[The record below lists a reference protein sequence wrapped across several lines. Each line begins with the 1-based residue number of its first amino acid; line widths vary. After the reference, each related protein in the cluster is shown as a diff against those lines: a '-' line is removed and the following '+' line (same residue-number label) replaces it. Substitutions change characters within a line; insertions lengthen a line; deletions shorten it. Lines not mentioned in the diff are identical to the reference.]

1 MLIIDKPYISNFL
14 IETIKKNKFSVLE
27 NDYSKIYKNEIGP
40 YLLTKEDFISKFQE
54 SKNPKLYTNSEN
66 SIGWIS
72 NNLEYSDLPKK
83 INLFKNKTRF
93 RDLTALMYPDFYF
106 KEIQIA
112 DIDNINF
119 DELPLPFIIKPSTGF
134 FSMGVYKVNNKVE
147 WEQTKKN
154 ILVEIKKT
162 ENLYPTEVLDTNTF
176 IIEECIEGE
185 EFAFDAYYDEFGN
198 PVLLNIF
205 KHYFASSNDVS
216 DRVYYTSKGII
227 EKNYLVFT
235 DFLTKIG
242 ELTKVKNFPVHVE
255 VRLNQEGQPI
265 PIEINPLR
273 FGGWCTTADLTF
285 HAFGFNPYE
294 YFLKS
299 QKPDWKSIIAQ
310 TNDSL
315 YSIIVL
321 DNSTGKDTKTIK
333 SFNYDLLSSSFSKI
347 LELRKVNYKEYPVFG
362 FLFAET
368 NSDSFS
374 ELERI
379 SASNLKE
386 YINNTNQG

>member
-1 MLIIDKPYISNFL
+1 MLIIDKPYVSNFL
-14 IETIKKNKFSVLE
+14 IETITKNKLPILE
-27 NDYSKIYKNEIGP
+27 NDFSKIYKNEISP
-40 YLLTKEDFISKFQE
+40 YLLTKEEFISKFQE
-54 SKNPKLYTNSEN
+54 SKNPKLYTTSEN

-72 NNLEYSDLPKK
+72 NNLGCSDLPEK
-83 INLFKNKTRF
+83 IDLFKNKTKF
-93 RDLTALMYPDFYF
+93 RELTALMYPDFYF

-112 DIDNINF
+112 NIDKISF

-154 ILVEIKKT
+154 ILIEIEKI
-162 ENLYPTEVLDTNTF
+162 ENLYPKEVIDTNTF
-176 IIEECIEGE
+176 IIEECIEGD
-185 EFAFDAYYDEFGN
+185 EFAFDAYYDQFGK

-205 KHYFASSNDVS
+205 KHYFASRNDVS
-216 DRVYYTSKGII
+216 DRVYYTSKEII
-227 EKNYLVFT
+227 EENYLVFT
-235 DFLTKIG
+235 DFLTRIG
-242 ELTKVKNFPVHVE
+242 ELVKVKNFPVHVE
-255 VRLNQEGQPI
+255 VRLNKEGQPI

-294 YFLKS
+294 YFFKS
-299 QKPDWKSIIAQ
+299 QKPDWKSIMAQ

-315 YSIIVL
+315 FSIIVL
-321 DNSTGKDTKTIK
+321 DNSTGKDPKTIK
-333 SFNYDLLSSSFSKI
+333 SFDYDLLSLSFLNL
-347 LELRKVNYKEYPVFG
+347 LELRKVDYKEYSVFG
-362 FLFAET
+362 FLFIET
-368 NSDSFS
+368 SSDCFS

-386 YINNTNQG
+386 YINA